1 MDVVTEAVWVSMP
14 EDANRTVDRAM
25 VDQLARLAELEIPAD
40 RREQVTDLLNGL
52 LGDANNVNRFMDG
65 RREVGPGVQFDHPE
79 LSQDDE

>member
-1 MDVVTEAVWVSMP
+1 MP
-14 EDANRTVDRAM
+14 EDANRTVDGAM

-52 LGDANNVNRFMDG
+52 LSDANKVNRFMDG
-65 RREVGPGVQFDHPE
+65 RREVGPGVRFDHPE